1 VARGGGG
8 WSNLGQ
14 KMTAET
20 DPFMLLVA
28 AFRTGLQDKVCNC
41 LYTAAHFKDTH
52 ESRTRIK
59 KA

>member
-1 VARGGGG
+1 
-8 WSNLGQ
+8 
-14 KMTAET
+14 MTAET